1 MARQPPRETCSP
13 CAPRASRPRCRSG
26 HSAAAPLRRRSPRPS
41 PLAPDTCTGNHSRRC
56 DATLL
61 RATFNVQPPN
71 LQPLAPRA
79 ARPRH
84 RPCPGTGAAPL
95 RPSVAA
101 RLAPLPS
108 HLTPVRATIRDG
120 AMQRCYGRRS
130 TFNLPTF
137 NPSRRAPRAPAID
150 PAPVQAQRRCAPPS
164 PLASPLSPRT

>member
-1 MARQPPRETCSP
+1 MLWLRLTEAVWRDNLRVKRVHLARRAPPVP
-13 CAPRASRPRCRSG
+13 
-26 HSAAAPLRRRSPRPS
+26 AA
-41 PLAPDTCTGNHSRRC
+41 G
-56 DATLL
+56 
-61 RATFNVQPPN
+61 
-71 LQPLAPRA
+71 
-79 ARPRH
+79 
-84 RPCPGTGAAPL
+84 PGTAPL